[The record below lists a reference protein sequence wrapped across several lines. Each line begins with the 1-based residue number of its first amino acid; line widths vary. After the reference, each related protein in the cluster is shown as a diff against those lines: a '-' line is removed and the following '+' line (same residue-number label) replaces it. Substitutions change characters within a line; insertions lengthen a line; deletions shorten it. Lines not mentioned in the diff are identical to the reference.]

1 MTNILV
7 CDDDKEIVDA
17 IEIYLQQEGYQI
29 YKAYDGEQAI
39 KVLKETNIQ
48 LLIIDIMMPRL
59 DGIHA
64 TLKIRE
70 FSSVPIIFLSAK
82 SEDTDKIL
90 GLNMGADDYITKPFN
105 PLELVARVKS
115 NLRRYTQLGSLN
127 VENNALYQVGGLC
140 MNDDTKEVKLVSV
153 YRDSFLAVDDK
164 DSLRKLNAAYAKG
177 GPTGAVAALNKN
189 LDLNITEYVS
199 VDFNAVMEVVDAL
212 GGIELDI
219 TKEEASNMHIWIDEM
234 NEVMGTHGKPVSG
247 PGVQQVNGIQAL
259 AYCRDR
265 MSGGDDFR
273 RTERQRIV
281 VGKIVEKAKQADI
294 LTLNDLV
301 DKLFP
306 DISTSLST
314 TEILGLAAHVKEY
327 ELADTQGWPFQLDT
341 KMMEK
346 SIGAVVVPTDLE
358 TNVDLLHRYL
368 FDVEDYETTDEV
380 KEISKAVSNRTGKT
394 AADTTRD
401 TNPLVQDA
409 AAAEITE

>member
-39 KVLKETNIQ
+39 KVLKEMNIQ

-140 MNDDTKEVKLVSV
+140 MNDDTKEVTVDGEPVKLTPIE
-153 YRDSFLAVDDK
+153 YNILFLLVKNQGKVFSIDQIYENIWNEEAIGADNTVAVHMRHIREK
-164 DSLRKLNAAYAKG
+164 IEINPKEPRYLKVVWPLRLFSLRN
-177 GPTGAVAALNKN
+177 
-189 LDLNITEYVS
+189 
-199 VDFNAVMEVVDAL
+199 
-212 GGIELDI
+212 
-219 TKEEASNMHIWIDEM
+219 H
-234 NEVMGTHGKPVSG
+234 PV
-247 PGVQQVNGIQAL
+247 Q
-259 AYCRDR
+259 C
-265 MSGGDDFR
+265 
-273 RTERQRIV
+273 
-281 VGKIVEKAKQADI
+281 
-294 LTLNDLV
+294 
-301 DKLFP
+301 
-306 DISTSLST
+306 SLSKQPN
-314 TEILGLAAHVKEY
+314 LRPYYKHV
-327 ELADTQGWPFQLDT
+327 A
-341 KMMEK
+341 
-346 SIGAVVVPTDLE
+346 
-358 TNVDLLHRYL
+358 
-368 FDVEDYETTDEV
+368 
-380 KEISKAVSNRTGKT
+380 
-394 AADTTRD
+394 
-401 TNPLVQDA
+401 
-409 AAAEITE
+409 